1 MSKSAKELHGE
12 QLYKMT
18 WANKYPWVFV
28 LALFRLLVYIC
39 KLQVARGMVATVSS
53 FISGAGY
60 GLREKKGLKKFALI
74 AIGGGGALCFAFL
87 AVCCKLPASSRRN
100 FFVWDFFEATELDV
114 LGTIFTQAKWYAF
127 AGKCYWTIQGKTYVS
142 DETIAMSSKW
152 WSKNPHLSPAD
163 VERLKAKVLRLIEL
177 HPEWAETTL
186 ARLWEFVGDEEKEKR
201 SRVRIRQGLI

>member
-74 AIGGGGALCFAFL
+74 AIGGEERCVSLSLQSVASCPQAPEGIFL
-87 AVCCKLPASSRRN
+87 SGIFSRQPSLT
-100 FFVWDFFEATELDV
+100 F
-114 LGTIFTQAKWYAF
+114 
-127 AGKCYWTIQGKTYVS
+127 
-142 DETIAMSSKW
+142 
-152 WSKNPHLSPAD
+152 
-163 VERLKAKVLRLIEL
+163 
-177 HPEWAETTL
+177 
-186 ARLWEFVGDEEKEKR
+186 
-201 SRVRIRQGLI
+201 